1 MQLDTK
7 YGAWVVPPGFA
18 VWIPVGIVHQVRTI
32 NATTRSLYFKPAALV
47 SPPPKCRVI
56 EVSPLLRALIA
67 AAMAVPLLYER
78 KSRDEKLMAMVL
90 CEASVQPE
98 VSLHLPMP
106 SKSRLAA
113 LCHALFKSPTHSSAP
128 ADWAARLHVSERTFY
143 RRFLASTGMTFINWR
158 QQACALVAMSR
169 LTLGDRV
176 TRVALGRSEG
186 RRVGNECV
194 SSGRSGRSP

>member
-56 EVSPLLRALIA
+56 EVSPLLRELIA

-78 KSRDEKLMAMVL
+78 KSRDEKLMEMVL
-90 CEASVQPE
+90 CEASRAE
-98 VSLHLPMP
+98 
-106 SKSRLAA
+106 
-113 LCHALFKSPTHSSAP
+113 
-128 ADWAARLHVSERTFY
+128 E
-143 RRFLASTGMTFINWR
+143 
-158 QQACALVAMSR
+158 
-169 LTLGDRV
+169 
-176 TRVALGRSEG
+176 
-186 RRVGNECV
+186 RRVGKERV
-194 SSGRSGRSP
+194 STC